1 MDKLVDLQTLN
12 QESIDQALEAL
23 PDKHTALEL
32 GQAIY
37 RCRSLP
43 WQDRWRAGREILP
56 YETPRLGIT
65 AVVSEQD
72 FATLLDR
79 RLARI
84 AEMKM
89 IEARP
94 NNGGETPKPTN
105 AAEVSRGAEV
115 DARLQPRVPDRRWR
129 RV

>member
-43 WQDRWRAGREILP
+43 WQDRWRAGRELLQ
-56 YETPRLGIT
+56 YETPKLGIT
-65 AVVSEQD
+65 AVVSQTD
-72 FATLLDR
+72 FAALLDQ
-79 RLARI
+79 RLKRI
-84 AEMKM
+84 AETKL
-89 IEARP
+89 IEAKP
-94 NNGGETPKPTN
+94 IEAKPTN
-105 AAEVSRGAEV
+105 GDKAN
-115 DARLQPRVPDRRWR
+115 ARLAPSIPDRRFR
-129 RV
+129 RI